1 MPKVIVQMKAKRMG
15 IFGDKKSLGALE
27 YCVVG
32 ALIAVAVITIFVA
45 LGGSVSSTV
54 SIIDAVLPG

>member
-1 MPKVIVQMKAKRMG
+1 MKAKRTG

-45 LGGSVSSTV
+45 LGGSVSGTV